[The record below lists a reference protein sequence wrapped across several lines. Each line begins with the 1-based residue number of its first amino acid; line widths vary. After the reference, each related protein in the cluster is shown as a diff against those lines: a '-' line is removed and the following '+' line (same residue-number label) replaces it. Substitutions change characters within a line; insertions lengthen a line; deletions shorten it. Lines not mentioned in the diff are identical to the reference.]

1 MINKKD
7 ALWFESSRTYW
18 TLFCLCV
25 LVPLPARAEITCASC
40 FAPIRRNEEALVEA
54 KVKPSSDFGSVPDDS
69 TDKNWIQAL
78 DGAQLSSKAHRKSSS
93 VSWRE
98 KLENAPKS
106 SAEQTGEKGGKV
118 YPTWSSEE
126 IKVNRREKRSMFP
139 PDHSPGSRFEFRR
152 TGGVDGIGKSP
163 RQNEPHLITSTFAL
177 SGDSA
182 HNQAMVLWS
191 GHNSSVSVNF
201 IQCVLLYD
209 STVTAIINMW
219 EVQMEF
225 HLLFCVVMVLIFWS
239 SSQRGLVR
247 EHAAANPPGARA
259 SPF

>member
-1 MINKKD
+1 MDLAQRVKGERMINKKD
-7 ALWFESSRTYW
+7 VLWFEASRTYW

-25 LVPLPARAEITCASC
+25 LALLPARAEITCASC
-40 FAPIRRNEEALVEA
+40 FAPIRRNEEALVES
-54 KVKPSSDFGSVPDDS
+54 KVKPSRDFGSVPDGS
-69 TDKNWIQAL
+69 TDENWIQAF
-78 DGAQLSSKAHRKSSS
+78 DGAQLSPERHRKSFA

-98 KLENAPKS
+98 KPENAHKS
-106 SAEQTGEKGGKV
+106 SAERTGEKGGKV

-126 IKVNRREKRSMFP
+126 VKVNRREKRSMFP
-139 PDHSPGSRFEFRR
+139 SDHSPGSRFEFRR

-201 IQCVLLYD
+201 IQCVL
-209 STVTAIINMW
+209 
-219 EVQMEF
+219 
-225 HLLFCVVMVLIFWS
+225 
-239 SSQRGLVR
+239 
-247 EHAAANPPGARA
+247 
-259 SPF
+259 